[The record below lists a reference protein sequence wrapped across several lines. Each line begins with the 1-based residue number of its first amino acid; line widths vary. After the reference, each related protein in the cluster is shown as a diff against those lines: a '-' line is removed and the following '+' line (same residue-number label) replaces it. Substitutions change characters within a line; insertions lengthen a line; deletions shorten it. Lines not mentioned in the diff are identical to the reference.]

1 MLPSQRPDQSVGA
14 IPAEIR
20 ARVMEAALD
29 ELTRWGVERFSIE
42 ALAEPHPTA
51 GAGHGP
57 PWLSRRREPDEVL
70 GGAGLQLVWRR

>member
-29 ELTRWGVERFSIE
+29 ELT
-42 ALAEPHPTA
+42 A
-51 GAGHGP
+51 GASSAHLDAAMIYGYWGDRH
-57 PWLSRRREPDEVL
+57 D
-70 GGAGLQLVWRR
+70 